1 MIIWKLKPFL
11 EQHDISAY
19 ALAKEVA
26 AKLSSN
32 TIYSL
37 VRETPKRV
45 DIESLEAILV
55 ALRDMTGQKVDIHH
69 LLEYKESRRSKGKG

>member
-1 MIIWKLKPFL
+1 MILWKLKPFL
-11 EQHDISAY
+11 EQHNISAY

-32 TIYSL
+32 TVYSL

-69 LLEYKESRRSKGKG
+69 LLEYKESKRLKGKG